1 MIVLHNDI
9 DITEYVSAMSWG
21 GSKSEMARKLELKIV
36 NAPLDPN
43 VEKLNIALADPIYLF
58 EDDGKTE
65 LLGALSQRGR
75 LVALLVLLPM

>member
-1 MIVLHNDI
+1 MIVLHKNT
-9 DITEYVSAMSWG
+9 DITDYVSTMSWG
-21 GSKSEMARKLELKIV
+21 GSKSEMARKLELKII

-65 LLGALSQRGR
+65 LFRGFITER
-75 LVALLVLLPM
+75 EASS